1 MSSCVPDYIKTFV
14 ELVKVPAIIV
24 VVFLGIGLGADW
36 GWEKYEIVMENNMK
50 LAGAATGGLT
60 SGLAAAGGI
69 ASGLAAAESL
79 ASSGEMVGE
88 GIQMKELSKGGS
100 DITKMANNPL
110 AAAAA
115 GGNPLNLV
123 NNMAT
128 GKANAVIAEQT
139 KAAEKAVA
147 EQTNELKNAADA
159 KIEEE
164 KKVLQ
169 EVAAGNTK
177 ETERQLRLAAA
188 ENRKKLEAS
197 IQVPDIIPST
207 SPLANT
213 KFVIKD
219 GIPTSVTTPKL
230 TGKAD
235 TSRIFTYGEGN
246 VTNTPSR
253 NREKIGGGKKTKSK
267 RTKLTKVDSNNKKS
281 VKREKKTRTK
291 KCLIEKDNKMY
302 MSFCI

>member
-60 SGLAAAGGI
+60 SGLATAGGI

-110 AAAAA
+110 AAAA

-139 KAAEKAVA
+139 KAAENAVA

-159 KIEEE
+159 KIDEE

-177 ETERQLRLAAA
+177 EIERQLRLAAA
-188 ENRKKLEAS
+188 ESRKNLEAS
-197 IQVPDIIPST
+197 KQVPDIIQST
-207 SPLANT
+207 TPLANT

-219 GIPTSVTTPKL
+219 GFPTSVTTPKL
-230 TGKAD
+230 TGNAD
-235 TSRIFTYGEGN
+235 TSRFFTYGEGN

-281 VKREKKTRTK
+281 VKREKKPRTK

>member
-1 MSSCVPDYIKTFV
+1 VPDYIKTFV

-36 GWEKYEIVMENNMK
+36 GWGKYEIVMENNMK

-60 SGLAAAGGI
+60 SGLATAGGI

-110 AAAAA
+110 AAAA

-139 KAAEKAVA
+139 NK
-147 EQTNELKNAADA
+147 LKNAADA

-177 ETERQLRLAAA
+177 ETKRQLRLAAA
-188 ENRKKLEAS
+188 ENRKNLEAS
-197 IQVPDIIPST
+197 IQVPDIIQST
-207 SPLANT
+207 TPLANT

-219 GIPTSVTTPKL
+219 GFPTSVTTPKL
-230 TGKAD
+230 TGKVD
-235 TSRIFTYGEGN
+235 TSGIFTYGEGEGN
-246 VTNTPSR
+246 VPNTPSR

-281 VKREKKTRTK
+281 VKRQRKPKTK